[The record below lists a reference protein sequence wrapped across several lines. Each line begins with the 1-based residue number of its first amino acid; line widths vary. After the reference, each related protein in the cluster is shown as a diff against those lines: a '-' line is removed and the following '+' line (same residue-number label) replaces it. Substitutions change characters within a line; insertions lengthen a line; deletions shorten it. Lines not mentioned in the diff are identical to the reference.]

1 MKPKVR
7 YEVKVSSVTV
17 VFKDKPQQ
25 SIGDVTFYF
34 THEGILILTHR
45 AGEDMPHRA
54 KRVMHD
60 KVHKGVMTQLMLRDL
75 VPFKVVSYRLESVTP
90 VSSIGRFT

>member
-7 YEVKVSSVTV
+7 YEVKVSNIKCVYA
-17 VFKDKPQQ
+17 DK
-25 SIGDVTFYF
+25 SEREVASLTFYF
-34 THEGILILTHR
+34 THVGILILTHR

-60 KVHKGVMTQLMLRDL
+60 KVHKGMCGQLDMLGL
-75 VPFKVVSYRLESVTP
+75 SPFKFCSYRLESVQP
-90 VSSIGRFT
+90 VSSIGRLT

>member
-7 YEVKVSSVTV
+7 YEVTVTNI
-17 VFKDKPQQ
+17 KCTYADKGERY
-25 SIGDVTFYF
+25 IDCRIFYF

-54 KRVMHD
+54 KRVMQA
-60 KVHKGVMTQLMLRDL
+60 KVHKGVMSQLMMLGL
-75 VPFKVVSYRLESVTP
+75 APFKFCSYRLESVRP
-90 VSSIGRFT
+90 ISSIGRLT